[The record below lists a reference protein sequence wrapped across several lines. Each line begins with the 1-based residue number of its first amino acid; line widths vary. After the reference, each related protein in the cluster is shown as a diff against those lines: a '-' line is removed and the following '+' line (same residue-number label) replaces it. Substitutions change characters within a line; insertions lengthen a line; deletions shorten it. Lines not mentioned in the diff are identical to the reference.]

1 MAKYEVQRS
10 TEALKFTVYKDHPGT
25 KQSILI
31 VKQYADGHLGF
42 ACAATSYIKAYFFDE
57 YNASEGCEAGRGSI
71 IRKCRQAPEEYAE
84 LTIDGIR
91 CAMDARYLEVYIDK
105 NPELITKCNI
115 KLANNINP
123 ETQKLTDFIYKV
135 DDSKLLKVNYSSNK
149 FDDYFNNTT
158 NSDDVLYI
166 AARETNIPILTM
178 SKKVEE
184 NKQHYII
191 SIDINNEDG
200 DCFRYKT
207 TFKTL
212 DEFYLILDSVIDSL
226 RTFKNF
232 SKYADELADLRQN

>member
-1 MAKYEVQRS
+1 MSNYKVQRS
-10 TEALKFTVYKDHPGT
+10 TEELKFTVYKAHPGT
-25 KQSILI
+25 KQSVLI
-31 VKQYADGHLGF
+31 IKQYADGHLGF
-42 ACAATSYIKAYFFDE
+42 ACAATSYIKAYFFDMN
-57 YNASEGCEAGRGSI
+57 NADDACEAGRASI

-91 CAMDARYLEVYIDK
+91 CAMDARYLEVYINK
-105 NPELITKCNI
+105 NHELITKYNI
-115 KLANNINP
+115 KLENSIDP

-135 DDSKLLKVNYSSNK
+135 DDSKLLKVNYSSDK
-149 FDDYFNNTT
+149 FDDYFNNST
-158 NSDDVLYI
+158 NGDDVLYI
-166 AARETNIPILTM
+166 AVRDTNIPILTM

-191 SIDINNEDG
+191 SIDINNEDN

-226 RTFKNF
+226 KTFKNF
-232 SKYADELADLRQN
+232 SKYADELVDLRQN

>member
-1 MAKYEVQRS
+1 MSKYEVQRS
-10 TEALKFTVYKDHPGT
+10 TEELKFTVYKDHPGN
-25 KQSILI
+25 KQSVLI

-57 YNASEGCEAGRGSI
+57 YNATEGCYAGRGSI

-84 LTIDGIR
+84 LTINGIR
-91 CAMDARYLEVYIDK
+91 CAMNAKYLERYINE
-105 NPELITKCNI
+105 NPELIVEYNI
-115 KLANNINP
+115 KLVNNIDT

-135 DDSKLLKVNYSSNK
+135 DDSKLLKVNYSSDK
-149 FDDYFNNTT
+149 FDDYFNN
-158 NSDDVLYI
+158 NINDDVLYI
-166 AARETNIPILTM
+166 ATRETNIPILTM

-184 NKQHYII
+184 NKQYYII